1 MRMPKLN
8 VETVVSL
15 FNDLYN
21 YIDTNELNKNG
32 VKFNLHVLKVNF
44 VELKI
49 FGQNFKIKL

>member
-21 YIDTNELNKNG
+21 YINTNELNKNG